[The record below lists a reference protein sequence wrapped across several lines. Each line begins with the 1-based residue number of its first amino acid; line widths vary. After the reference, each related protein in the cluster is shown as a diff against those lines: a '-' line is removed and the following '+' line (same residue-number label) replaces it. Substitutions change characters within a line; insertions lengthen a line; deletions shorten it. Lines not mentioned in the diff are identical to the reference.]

1 LPPELVAVVVELV
14 ELVPTAQARAL
25 QQLAATAGPGSTT
38 AQSLEMT
45 LVMLGGLLE
54 EVREE
59 QAMTQARPKQSAVKV
74 AVVTRVC
81 ALTETALMA

>member
-1 LPPELVAVVVELV
+1 MVVELV
-14 ELVPTAQARAL
+14 ELVPTAQARAF
-25 QQLAATAGPGSTT
+25 QQLAATAGPGSIT

-81 ALTETALMA
+81 AGTETALMA